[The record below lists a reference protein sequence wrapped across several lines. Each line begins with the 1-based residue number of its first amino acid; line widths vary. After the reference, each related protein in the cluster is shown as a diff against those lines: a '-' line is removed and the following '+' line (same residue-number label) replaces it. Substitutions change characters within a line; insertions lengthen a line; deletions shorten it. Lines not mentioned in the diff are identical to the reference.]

1 MPIDR
6 NCNYG
11 RLRLAILIMKNFFV
25 AAFVMVSLLD
35 VGAQSSDPQ
44 DAVTEFAIQQPDES
58 SPFFLTSIVDDANYQ
73 RIESPSKGYP
83 RVPRR
88 EYDSALAKAGHFFTD
103 MFADVK
109 LSSSSAQPEEASL
122 QVDPESPVIKDQRE
136 VEVTYTVRN
145 NSKSL
150 TQLDFPTS
158 QRIEILTYNSS
169 GAIVDRWSDD
179 RAFKP
184 EEGIVVINPRERIEF
199 KEKISTRDMH
209 SAETYKTEASL
220 KSQPDFVVDRTVT
233 PR

>member
-11 RLRLAILIMKNFFV
+11 RLRLAMLSMKYLFV

-35 VGAQSSDPQ
+35 AGAQSPDVQ
-44 DAVTEFAIQQPDES
+44 DEATAFAIKPPDES
-58 SPFFLTSIVDDANYQ
+58 SPFFLTSVVDDANYQ
-73 RIESPSKGYP
+73 RMESPAKGYP

-88 EYDSALAKAGHFFTD
+88 EYNSALGKASHFFTD
-103 MFADVK
+103 MFGNVQ
-109 LSSSSAQPEEASL
+109 LGSSEGQLAEASL
-122 QVDPESPVIKDQRE
+122 QLDPESPVIKDQRE
-136 VEVTYTVRN
+136 IEVTYTVRN

-150 TQLDFPTS
+150 TRLDFPTS

-169 GAIVDRWSDD
+169 GSIVDRWSDD

-199 KEKISTRDMH
+199 KEKISTRDMRP
-209 SAETYKTEASL
+209 AQTYKTEASL
-220 KSQPDFVVDRTVT
+220 KSQPDFVVDETVT

>member
-1 MPIDR
+1 MPVDR
-6 NCNYG
+6 NCNHG
-11 RLRLAILIMKNFFV
+11 HLQLDIWGMKYLF
-25 AAFVMVSLLD
+25 AATLVMVSLLD
-35 VGAQSSDPQ
+35 AGAQSP
-44 DAVTEFAIQQPDES
+44 DAATAFAIKPPDEA
-58 SPFFLTSIVDDANYQ
+58 SPFFLTSVVDDANYQ

-88 EYDSALAKAGHFFTD
+88 EYDSALGKVSHFFTD

-109 LSSSSAQPEEASL
+109 LGSASGQLEEASL
-122 QVDPESPVIKDQRE
+122 QVDPGSPVIKDQRE
-136 VEVTYTVRN
+136 IEVTYTVRN

-150 TQLDFPTS
+150 ARLDFPTT

-199 KEKISTRDMH
+199 REKISTRDMRP
-209 SAETYKTEASL
+209 AETYKTQASL
-220 KSQPDFVVDRTVT
+220 KSEPDFVVEQTVT

>member
-1 MPIDR
+1 
-6 NCNYG
+6 
-11 RLRLAILIMKNFFV
+11 
-25 AAFVMVSLLD
+25 
-35 VGAQSSDPQ
+35 
-44 DAVTEFAIQQPDES
+44 
-58 SPFFLTSIVDDANYQ
+58 
-73 RIESPSKGYP
+73 
-83 RVPRR
+83 
-88 EYDSALAKAGHFFTD
+88 
-103 MFADVK
+103 VK
-109 LSSSSAQPEEASL
+109 LSSSSVQPEEASL

-158 QRIEILTYNSS
+158 QRIEILTYDSS

-209 SAETYKTEASL
+209 PAETYKTEASL
-220 KSQPDFVVDRTVT
+220 KSQPGFVVDRTVT